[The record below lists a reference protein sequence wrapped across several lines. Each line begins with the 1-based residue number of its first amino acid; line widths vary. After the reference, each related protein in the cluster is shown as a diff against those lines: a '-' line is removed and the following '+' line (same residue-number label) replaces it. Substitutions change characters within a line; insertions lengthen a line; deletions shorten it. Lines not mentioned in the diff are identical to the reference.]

1 MCLLAF
7 RRTIVVLMTVNAQN
21 HYFTLYQLGPFQ
33 LQVIENPAPKYF
45 IQKKEVLIHVSEKSW
60 LQAQL
65 DPGVQIRSNKV
76 GFLTTLNTML
86 AQDSCGGK
94 IAPATL
100 NPLSDLLHAQ
110 GEREL
115 PSREL
120 CQQPQQKKKTFYF
133 HHLRFC
139 REYSLGPTTVAKR
152 NVTPA
157 WLKSQSLNLA

>member
-1 MCLLAF
+1 
-7 RRTIVVLMTVNAQN
+7 MTVNAQN

-115 PSREL
+115 P
-120 CQQPQQKKKTFYF
+120 QQRTVPAASAKKENIFFSSSQVLSWVQPWANDGGQEERDT
-133 HHLRFC
+133 
-139 REYSLGPTTVAKR
+139 SLA
-152 NVTPA
+152 
-157 WLKSQSLNLA
+157 

>member
-7 RRTIVVLMTVNAQN
+7 RHTVVVLMTVNAQN

-94 IAPATL
+94 IVPATL

-115 PSREL
+115 P
-120 CQQPQQKKKTFYF
+120 QQRTVPAASGKKENIFF
-133 HHLRFC
+133 
-139 REYSLGPTTVAKR
+139 SS
-152 NVTPA
+152 
-157 WLKSQSLNLA
+157 SQVLS